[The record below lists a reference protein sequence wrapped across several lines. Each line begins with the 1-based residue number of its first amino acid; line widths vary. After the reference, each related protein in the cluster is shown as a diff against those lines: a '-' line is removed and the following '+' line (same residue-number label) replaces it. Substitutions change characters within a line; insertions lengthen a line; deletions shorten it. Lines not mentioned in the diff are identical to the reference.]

1 MNTRGGHT
9 LTTTQD
15 LATMSLTASCSCGW
29 EKRAY
34 IGGFHAPL
42 DVVGAWEAHLA
53 EAAALEPVKHTLG
66 PAAVGTDRVVTVAC
80 SCGEWGNRWE
90 EGLNAPGWL
99 DVEAAHRAH
108 ADGAPARVSPP
119 QFPPAPNP
127 AMDAIISA
135 ALAMAKAGEHAA
147 KALEEFTDAHAAARR
162 NGVGVLVVRRPD
174 GTIAS
179 TPNVYLAPGVVLYTD
194 DPGSPWQTT
203 PAPFVDAAAPFVAR
217 APFES
222 EWAPRY
228 TAAPPLNLPNAA

>member
-1 MNTRGGHT
+1 MMTRGGHT

-15 LATMSLTASCSCGW
+15 LPTMTLTASCSCGNW
-29 EKRAY
+29 TESAY
-34 IGGFHAPL
+34 VGGYHAPI
-42 DVVGAWEAHLA
+42 DVVSAWEAHLA
-53 EAAALEPVKHTLG
+53 EAAGIPPELM
-66 PAAVGTDRVVTVAC
+66 
-80 SCGEWGNRWE
+80 
-90 EGLNAPGWL
+90 PG
-99 DVEAAHRAH
+99 ATP
-108 ADGAPARVSPP
+108 PARVSPP

-135 ALAMAKAGEHAA
+135 ALAMAKAGAGAA
-147 KALEEFTDAHAAARR
+147 KALEEFTDAHSAARR

-174 GTIAS
+174 GTITS

-217 APFES
+217 APFET